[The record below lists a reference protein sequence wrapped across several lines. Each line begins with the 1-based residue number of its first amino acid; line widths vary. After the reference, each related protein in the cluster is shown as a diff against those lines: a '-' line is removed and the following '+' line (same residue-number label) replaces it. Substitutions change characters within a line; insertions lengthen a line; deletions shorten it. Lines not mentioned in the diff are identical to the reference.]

1 MIRCLLPLFLL
12 VTVLFTQATD
22 ESANKCTTKKSED
35 GKKRLC
41 FFALNGP
48 QESQT
53 IKTSKAG
60 LKCIQ
65 PEDGSNIECGTE
77 TEEGTDVKLEI
88 QEFYADVKQNESVSQ
103 AFEEMTQTACDGLV
117 ISGYHA
123 GYYTGK
129 QTSRERNA
137 QGNRDASQV
146 ALNLKFLEKLSCL
159 QGNDGD
165 SDCRQ
170 WFANI
175 KYLHLHGSH
184 TSGHKVLETEDVA
197 TTDDLA
203 LSRMK
208 KYNTEVWTRASAQY
222 LNREYASTVDE
233 NNSLSSRYLKM
244 FPSAQIYSWAVA
256 PTIEQGSPQTFID
269 HLKLMAT
276 HTDIATGEGSTS
288 PASKGLENILN
299 ILSLSGSE
307 PKCIKLQ
314 EGDHQGTVIHSDSDR
329 EQESQKRKIGCD
341 FSEAIESKNKDKI
354 MRALD
359 EVLRVDAL
367 HENLNRIFYALNYD
381 SLLSAEVKEAVRQK
395 LKAHQSFD
403 QAEAFKQAL
412 AEQVGD
418 NKTGVVKRADAL
430 YLYKQ
435 IYSEDGQFGNLENKF
450 VEDLISLYDRQEKDT
465 VGRAMKGMIAELI
478 WKNNLGGS
486 SASKTNIQTLIDKLG
501 AEENIH
507 LRQNAELMRISSGLY
522 QANTSEVGDIFE
534 ELFSEEGNEFRN
546 SQFFIKLWTD
556 LQAQNKGDFTPV
568 QKMYDSALKAT
579 QKESDPVR
587 KKELTKKFANIILG
601 VSSGFTVRKEEC
613 LKAEFP
619 LKEDQ
624 LKVPDESRTNMISL
638 WRKFCNK

>member
-12 VTVLFTQATD
+12 VIALFIQAD
-22 ESANKCTTKKSED
+22 EGAKCTTEKSED

-53 IKTSKAG
+53 IETNQAG
-60 LKCIQ
+60 LSCIQ
-65 PEDGSNIECGTE
+65 SDGSKIKCGTE
-77 TEEGTDVKLEI
+77 AEEGTAVELEI

-117 ISGYHA
+117 ISGYHV

-129 QTSRERNA
+129 QTNRERYA
-137 QGNRDASQV
+137 QGKKDASQD

-159 QGNDGD
+159 QGSDED

-184 TSGHKVLETEDVA
+184 TSGDEVLEIEEKSGV
-197 TTDDLA
+197 DDLA

-208 KYNTEVWTRASAQY
+208 KYNPEVWTRASAQY

-276 HTDIATGEGSTS
+276 HTDMATENGSTS
-288 PASKGLENILN
+288 SASKGLENILN

-307 PKCIKLQ
+307 KPKCIKLQ
-314 EGDHQGTVIHSDSDR
+314 GSDHLGKMIHSVSDR
-329 EQESQKRKIGCD
+329 KKENEKRKIGCD
-341 FSEAIESKNKDKI
+341 FSEAIESKDKDKI
-354 MRALD
+354 MTALD

-395 LKAHQSFD
+395 LKAHRSFN

-435 IYSEDGQFGNLENKF
+435 IYSEDDQFGNLENKF
-450 VEDLISLYDRQEKDT
+450 VEDLISLYDRQGDDT

-486 SASKTNIQTLIDKLG
+486 SASKTNIQTLIDRLG
-501 AEENIH
+501 AEKNIH
-507 LRQNAELMRISSGLY
+507 LKQNAELMRISSGLY
-522 QANTSEVGDIFE
+522 QADTSEVGDIFE
-534 ELFSEEGNEFRN
+534 ELFSEEGNEFRD

-568 QKMYDSALKAT
+568 QKMYDSALKEAV
-579 QKESDPVR
+579 QEESDRAR
-587 KKELTKKFANIILG
+587 KKKLIKKFANIIFG

-619 LKEDQ
+619 LKKTQLTVSEED
-624 LKVPDESRTNMISL
+624 RTDMISL
-638 WRKFCNK
+638 WKELCDK